1 MFGVTV
7 DLASS
12 SSLSLSIFTPNH
24 NLFFFCQC
32 GWLTIDTVCT
42 DRACRLRVDQQ
53 G

>member
-24 NLFFFCQC
+24 NLFFSLSV
-32 GWLTIDTVCT
+32 WLVNCT
-42 DRACRLRVDQQ
+42 YSLYYFVLTGHA
-53 G
+53 GSA